1 MRQFGIVFLSCFT
14 RIVKILR
21 VPNKIEDDET
31 EGNIL
36 FIRFHQVMRIKYD
49 GVYPTVL
56 GSAVVFM
63 NSHGC
68 IIN

>member
-1 MRQFGIVFLSCFT
+1 M
-14 RIVKILR
+14 
-21 VPNKIEDDET
+21 PNNIEDDET
-31 EGNIL
+31 EGNTL